1 MIEEQIAKG
10 LETNEMKKKRITLI
24 HKVFLSQLKTNR
36 KYTASTKT
44 KAEVRGGGRKPW
56 RQKGTGQARAGS
68 TRSPLWVGGGVTFGP
83 RKGRI
88 VYKKVNNKERKLA
101 IIAALYLKEKQTQI
115 VEANLL
121 ENSSSFKT
129 KDLSNLLRNL
139 KISKEEKTLIILPK
153 ANNIFWLASRNL
165 PNVEVSLA
173 TCLNLKQILNA
184 TKILLSTESAQ
195 IINETYA
202 SKRKRKAD

>member
-1 MIEEQIAKG
+1 MIEEQIIKG
-10 LETNEMKKKRITLI
+10 LETNEIKKKRITLI

-88 VYKKVNNKERKLA
+88 VYKKINHKEKKLA
-101 IIAALYLKEKQTQI
+101 IIAALYLKEKQTKLLEVDI
-115 VEANLL
+115 L
-121 ENSSSFKT
+121 ENSKSFKT
-129 KDLSNLLRNL
+129 KDITNLLKSL
-139 KISKEEKTLIILPK
+139 EISKEEKTLIILPK
-153 ANNIFWLASRNL
+153 PNNIVWLASRNL
-165 PNVEVSLA
+165 TNVEVSLA
-173 TCLNLKQILNA
+173 TCLNLKQILNS

-195 IINETYA
+195 IINETYGR
-202 SKRKRKAD
+202 KRKRKTD